1 MNVTAYKK
9 FVVVVGFKAH
19 FSLYTVNKVKA
30 NFNNILCFLFVKV
43 NATMYNKLKEF

>member
-19 FSLYTVNKVKA
+19 FSLYYQSEFELLLQGDEKA
-30 NFNNILCFLFVKV
+30 HTLL
-43 NATMYNKLKEF
+43 